1 MPATRPTTIQ
11 QRQKIMQ
18 LAQAG
23 HSHAAIAQ
31 AVGVS
36 VWTARKWVRRT
47 HAGDL
52 AALVSHLGRP
62 VTGTLAASS
71 PLVRYVALRLKRQHP
86 TWGAAYIVQ
95 KMQAH
100 PGLRTQP
107 LPHPVSVWRYWRLFG
122 DRLFATR
129 QASEP
134 KPPKAGAVHGVWQLD
149 FKESVEVPGVGST
162 TFTQARDSVGCATV
176 LHQVHPAPTAEQHIV
191 KLTTDQVQADCRL
204 AFTQWGLPDAI
215 QTDHASIFTDDDPTP
230 FPTRLTLWWIGLGIE
245 PLRIPRHTPQRNGR
259 VERSHRTLNERT
271 LIDQQFRDAAHLQA
285 QVDADWS
292 ELNTVCPS
300 RAGDC
305 EGRPPV
311 TAHPELTVPRRLY
324 CPEQE
329 AVLFDLRAV
338 DAYLAQFTWV
348 RTASA
353 QGQLALGSH
362 HYGLGRAWAGQKV
375 AVQFDA
381 PQRTFVF
388 TVLPSRLTT
397 GAKTWPAITRP
408 ALGLSATDLC
418 GTIQPVPDPPRQ
430 LSFPRWLFDPFAEN
444 SPA

>member
-1 MPATRPTTIQ
+1 MPATRPTTLP
-11 QRQKIMQ
+11 QRRKIMQ

-23 HSHAAIAQ
+23 LTYQAIAQ
-31 AVGVS
+31 DVGVS
-36 VWTARKWVRRT
+36 VWTARKWARRT
-47 HAGDL
+47 RLGDL

-62 VTGTLAASS
+62 VTGPLAAGS

-100 PGLRTQP
+100 PGLRVQP
-107 LPHPVSVWRYWRLFG
+107 LPHPVSVWRYWRRFG

-129 QASEP
+129 QAPAP
-134 KPPKAGAVHGVWQLD
+134 KPPKAGVVHGVWQLD
-149 FKESVEVPGVGST
+149 FKESVEVPGVGAT

-176 LHQVHPAPTAEQHIV
+176 LHQVHPAPTAAQRIV

-215 QTDHASIFTDDDPTP
+215 QTDHASIFMDDDPTP

-271 LIDQQFRDAAHLQA
+271 LIDQQFQDASHLQA
-285 QVDADWS
+285 QVDADWT
-292 ELNTVCPS
+292 ELNSVCPS

-305 EGRPPV
+305 AGRPPL
-311 TAHPELTVPRRLY
+311 TAHPELTIPRRLY

-329 AVLFDLRAV
+329 AALFDLRAV
-338 DAYLAQFTWV
+338 DAYLAQFTWL
-348 RTASA
+348 RTVSSH
-353 QGQLALGSH
+353 GQLRLGSH
-362 HYGLGRAWAGQKV
+362 GYGLGRAWAGQTV
-375 AVQFDA
+375 AIQFG
-381 PQRTFVF
+381 PLQRAFVF
-388 TVLPSRLTT
+388 TALPSRATPRAEPLL
-397 GAKTWPAITRP
+397 AITRP
-408 ALGLSATDLC
+408 AQGLSPTNLC
-418 GTIQPVPDPPRQ
+418 GTIQAVPDQPRQ
-430 LSFPRWLFDPFAEN
+430 LSFPRWLFDPFAN
-444 SPA
+444 SPPA